1 MLRDVFVRGSIVA
14 LIIILQTITMVHPAV
29 TEMQEERLSTLEN
42 FLVAQFDSDMR
53 LVRESPDVTINR
65 TYWLL
70 SDNLFASNALKQ
82 NHSEVAAKINE
93 TLIRYGRLHDGLH
106 EAVFGEVIH
115 LPPYAPQTVTIDSSD
130 YWKIKIEVR
139 DAVSGKLMD
148 DWIDYAD
155 ILLYAA
161 LSEHNRGDVDSA
173 LFYFTHAKE
182 MWNGAGLYDKPTRQD
197 GYYTTHKLALLLH
210 VANVLNQTLPFREE
224 LESRI
229 WMFQRGDGGIRS
241 HYLGNMT
248 SDREANSETAAL
260 VLLVYQYE
268 AEQSRL
274 KVEAEEQVR
283 LKEIEERQNR
293 LFIFLIIVGSITS
306 IVIIAILV
314 RKRLKKLV
322 VRKENNFHIP

>member
-1 MLRDVFVRGSIVA
+1 MMRGSIVT
-14 LIIILQTITMVHPAV
+14 LIMILLQSIIMTHAAV
-29 TEMQEERLSTLEN
+29 AEIQQEKLLVLEN
-42 FLVAQFDSDMR
+42 FLVAQFDSDVG
-53 LVRESPDVTINR
+53 LARESPDISINR

-70 SDNLFASNALKQ
+70 SDNLFASHVLKQ
-82 NHSEVAAKINE
+82 NHPEVAAEINE
-93 TLIRYGRLHDGLH
+93 TLKRYGRFHDGLH

-130 YWKIKIEVR
+130 DWKVKIEVR

-161 LSEHNRGDVDSA
+161 LSEYNRGDIDSA
-173 LFYFTHAKE
+173 LFYFTRAKE

-197 GYYTTHKLALLLH
+197 GFYTTHKLALLLH
-210 VANVLNQTLPFREE
+210 VSNILNQTLPFREE

-260 VLLVYQYE
+260 VLLVYRYE
-268 AEQSRL
+268 AEQAKL
-274 KVEAEEQVR
+274 KADAEEQAR
-283 LKEIEERQNR
+283 LKRIEERQNR
-293 LFIFLIIVGSITS
+293 LFIFIIIFGSITS
-306 IVIIAILV
+306 IAILAILV
-314 RKRLKKLV
+314 RKRLKKLLV
-322 VRKENNFHIP
+322 SETRHFS